1 MYSVAELLFSTHKDQ
16 GLIPRTGG
24 KKVRSYCIN
33 RYQIRTIYF
42 ICTIE
47 YYSAIKGSSDTHY
60 NINFGDSQLNDI
72 SQTQK
77 DKWCAISV
85 V

>member
-1 MYSVAELLFSTHKDQ
+1 MYSVAELLFNTYKDQ

-24 KKVRSYCIN
+24 KKVRSYYIN

-47 YYSAIKGSSDTHY
+47 YYSAIKRE
-60 NINFGDSQLNDI
+60 F
-72 SQTQK
+72 
-77 DKWCAISV
+77 
-85 V
+85 